1 MMHGGVRVGIG
12 TRFAYDGE
20 VIEVVAVHSVGGTVE
35 LLAKD
40 SRTESIRRFA
50 IEELISSDR
59 SRILSE
65 DLVAAGAD
73 GASGGAAVEWSAVP
87 ESARHQARERSA
99 HIREVLT
106 GYRSGCPETAL
117 PHEPRASYSPVLPK
131 QARMAAKAKELRI
144 GFRTVERWVSK
155 YESDGEVGLLP
166 ARDAQLV
173 PITKKFELFAQ
184 VTLDVM
190 REHTDMSRP
199 TRGYVRAHTEAR
211 LTAMYGAGA
220 VEFPSQATAYRIFAE
235 LERQYPLFTLSTK
248 RNRDVA
254 ARPVTAY
261 GKMHPVRPG
270 EYVLMDTTYLDV
282 YAMDQHTLRWVGV
295 DLTVAMDWYSRCII
309 GLRLTPMSTKAI
321 DAASVL
327 YQAFRPMPAGRDWPA
342 EAVWPTHGVPRSV
355 LVENDALDPHSVF
368 AASPAIVPET
378 VVVDHGKIYVGEQL
392 TSACRQMGISIQPAR
407 LRVGHDKGPVE
418 RFFRSVREGFLQECP
433 GYSGPDVYSRGVA
446 PEQDAFFFIDELEAL
461 LREWVAAVYHP
472 KGHRGMGEPGLWS
485 LRMAPAQ
492 MYEHG
497 IARAGYIEAPRDPC
511 LALQFLRVE
520 WRTIQP
526 YGIEIDGR
534 IYRGPGLNSYRAKEK
549 SPYSEHKGK
558 WPFHIDPDD
567 VRQGYFY
574 DLKATDLQTSQR
586 WHTLRWTE
594 ADACDGPMAEDGLSF
609 ARSLVKAKYKYFDD
623 KLALAELLE
632 RRGLSQGHTIG
643 ERRAALR
650 LSREQSTLGL
660 DIQTATAV
668 TDLPTARKV
677 LGTPESFD
685 PDEGDTFSD
694 ELDEDVPM
702 DDGHFYDEVLEDV

>member
-131 QARMAAKAKELRI
+131 QARMAAKAKEFRV

-184 VTLDVM
+184 VALDVM

-199 TRGYVRAHTEAR
+199 TRGYVRAHSEAR
-211 LTAMYGAGA
+211 LTAMYGVGA

-368 AASPAIVPET
+368 AASPAICSRDRGGRSRQDLRRRTANQCMSADGHLNSARPPARWPRQRASRKILPLRSGRLSPGVP
-378 VVVDHGKIYVGEQL
+378 
-392 TSACRQMGISIQPAR
+392 GIS
-407 LRVGHDKGPVE
+407 
-418 RFFRSVREGFLQECP
+418 
-433 GYSGPDVYSRGVA
+433 
-446 PEQDAFFFIDELEAL
+446 
-461 LREWVAAVYHP
+461 
-472 KGHRGMGEPGLWS
+472 
-485 LRMAPAQ
+485 
-492 MYEHG
+492 
-497 IARAGYIEAPRDPC
+497 PRC
-511 LALQFLRVE
+511 
-520 WRTIQP
+520 
-526 YGIEIDGR
+526 
-534 IYRGPGLNSYRAKEK
+534 
-549 SPYSEHKGK
+549 
-558 WPFHIDPDD
+558 
-567 VRQGYFY
+567 
-574 DLKATDLQTSQR
+574 
-586 WHTLRWTE
+586 
-594 ADACDGPMAEDGLSF
+594 
-609 ARSLVKAKYKYFDD
+609 
-623 KLALAELLE
+623 
-632 RRGLSQGHTIG
+632 
-643 ERRAALR
+643 
-650 LSREQSTLGL
+650 
-660 DIQTATAV
+660 
-668 TDLPTARKV
+668 
-677 LGTPESFD
+677 
-685 PDEGDTFSD
+685 
-694 ELDEDVPM
+694 
-702 DDGHFYDEVLEDV
+702 